1 MLKLR
6 LKRGGRKRQPA
17 YRIIVVDSRIRREG
31 KQIETLGF
39 YKPISKEFMVNKK
52 KVRIRLAQGVQPTDT
67 VKNLLIKAG
76 IVAF

>member
-1 MLKLR
+1 
-6 LKRGGRKRQPA
+6 
-17 YRIIVVDSRIRREG
+17 
-31 KQIETLGF
+31 
-39 YKPISKEFMVNKK
+39 MVNKK